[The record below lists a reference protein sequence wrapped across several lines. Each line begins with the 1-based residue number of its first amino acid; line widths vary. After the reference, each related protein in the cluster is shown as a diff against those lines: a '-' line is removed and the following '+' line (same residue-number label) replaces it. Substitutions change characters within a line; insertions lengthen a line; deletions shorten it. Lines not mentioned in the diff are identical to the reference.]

1 MRVTSA
7 AESIFAHSGVHSH
20 VSEAFTVW
28 NAPARGHALRVAPV
42 GHGGTNAVILA
53 HLLGVAPV
61 PWEWLRFETVL
72 AAVSIVALRPVS
84 DDAYVWSLQRFGRGK
99 TEIGCQWIAST
110 WCYVAL

>member
-42 GHGGTNAVILA
+42 GHGGTNPVILA

-61 PWEWLRFETVL
+61 PWEWLRFKTVL
-72 AAVSIVALRPVS
+72 AAVSVVALRPVK
-84 DDAYVWSLQRFGRGK
+84 R
-99 TEIGCQWIAST
+99 
-110 WCYVAL
+110 